1 MPKIRKINS
10 IEKSI
15 QEVFKILNEDDVK
28 KAIGKSTS
36 YLRKCGD
43 EEALHKLQFDD
54 AIKLDRASLN
64 KKDISPFLNL
74 YQYLLSSES
83 LTDHKENNSSEKT
96 MTRSC

>member
-43 EEALHKLQFDD
+43 EEALQGLEKT
-54 AIKLDRASLN
+54 KKK
-64 KKDISPFLNL
+64 KKD
-74 YQYLLSSES
+74 
-83 LTDHKENNSSEKT
+83 
-96 MTRSC
+96 